1 MWYFAWILGLAFACA
16 AGILNAM
23 WCELDR
29 DDDALR
35 KPADR
40 RE

>member
-1 MWYFAWILGLAFACA
+1 MWYFAWVLGLAFACA

-23 WCELDR
+23 WYEFER

-35 KPADR
+35 KPSDR